1 MLFQKDFGPAP
12 TCWLCL
18 LVAHLIFHESQYLR
32 IGLNLVI
39 CRCEKLNQ
47 SELMHG
53 KMACFGC
60 GLREMNNLEKMI
72 AEKLSQSDVHFD
84 ASGADAKVQKI
95 AHQDLVNYLKH
106 HWDMVGKEES
116 DIKLASRIEASLK
129 EEPAEFEAFLS
140 FWTGMWQRKWT
151 QRVKLLIGNQTQ
163 DNKNSNEY
171 SQPHDIESKWKKLNG
186 RREVVELVVSNLVKN
201 GELCATEILA
211 ENILKTELSKKV
223 DFVNSKQQVIE
234 LLDAALHK
242 ARDLSKTVS
251 PMIFVKV
258 DRGYYRAATA

>member
-1 MLFQKDFGPAP
+1 
-12 TCWLCL
+12 
-18 LVAHLIFHESQYLR
+18 
-32 IGLNLVI
+32 
-39 CRCEKLNQ
+39 
-47 SELMHG
+47 MHG
-53 KMACFGC
+53 EMVRLRS
-60 GLREMNNLEKMI
+60 GLREMKNLEKML

-95 AHQDLVNYLKH
+95 AHQDLINYLKH
-106 HWDMVGKEES
+106 HWNMVGKEES
-116 DIKLASRIEASLK
+116 DSRLANKIEATLR

-140 FWTGMWQRKWT
+140 FWTGLWQRKWT

-163 DNKNSNEY
+163 YNKYSNEC
-171 SQPHDIESKWKKLNG
+171 SQPSDIDSRWKKLNG
-186 RREVVELVVSNLVKN
+186 RSEVVELVVSTLVKN

-223 DFVNSKQQVIE
+223 DFVNSKEQVME

-242 ARDLSKTVS
+242 ARDLAKTVS